1 MESSLVLLL
10 ALATVPFQPGS
21 GEWGY
26 GEGTLRNE

>member
-21 GEWGY
+21 GEWGIW
-26 GEGTLRNE
+26 GGDFEK